1 MSVHHNMK
9 VRSNHL
15 KPPTQE
21 TLEGTLM
28 KVSICLHQRAARSSL
43 LPSQL
48 IRGTRKTIVG
58 RYSTLLLV
66 GCTQEAYTT

>member
-1 MSVHHNMK
+1 MSLHKNMK
-9 VRSNHL
+9 ARSNRL

-21 TLEGTLM
+21 MLEGTLI
-28 KVSICLHQRAARSSL
+28 KGSDRLHQQAARSSL

-58 RYSTLLLV
+58 RSSTLLLM